1 MTGARRT
8 GQNLDMHDVVGAQIH
23 TFFLGLCMK

>member
-8 GQNLDMHDVVGAQIH
+8 GQNLGKHDVVGAHIH
-23 TFFLGLCMK
+23 TFSLGLCMK